1 MNSIETI
8 IEENGQKIYKYCYN
22 MLRNRQEA
30 EDAVQDIFIK
40 VYNNM
45 NHIHEIK
52 SVSSWLYKIAYH
64 HCLNT
69 IRRKKLLFFIPIN
82 EDLKIDVANY
92 NTGIES
98 EFSEQLT
105 LVISHLSAQ
114 DRAVLI
120 LRIIEEKRYD
130 EIAVIFNKKP
140 DAIRKQYER
149 VKKKVKS
156 YIEIEKG
163 VKVNEKVSII

>member
-45 NHIHEIK
+45 NHMHEIK
-52 SVSSWLYKIAYH
+52 SIPSWLYRIAYN
-64 HCLNT
+64 HCLNI
-69 IRRKKLLFFIPIN
+69 IRRKKFLFFIPIN

-105 LVISHLSAQ
+105 LVMSRLSAQ
-114 DRAVLI
+114 DRSVLI
-120 LRIIEEKRYD
+120 LRIIEEKSYD

-140 DAIRKQYER
+140 DAVRKQYER
-149 VKKKVKS
+149 AKKKVKS

>member
-1 MNSIETI
+1 MNNIENI
-8 IEENGQKIYKYCYN
+8 IEEYGQKIYKYCYN

-45 NHIHEIK
+45 SHLDEIK
-52 SVSSWLYKIAYH
+52 SVSPWLYKIAYH
-64 HCLNT
+64 HCLNI

-82 EDLKIDVANY
+82 EDLKIDAANY

-105 LVISHLSAQ
+105 LVMSRLSAQ

-120 LRIIEEKRYD
+120 LRIIEEKSYD

-140 DAIRKQYER
+140 DAVRKQYER

-163 VKVNEKVSII
+163 VKTSENVSII